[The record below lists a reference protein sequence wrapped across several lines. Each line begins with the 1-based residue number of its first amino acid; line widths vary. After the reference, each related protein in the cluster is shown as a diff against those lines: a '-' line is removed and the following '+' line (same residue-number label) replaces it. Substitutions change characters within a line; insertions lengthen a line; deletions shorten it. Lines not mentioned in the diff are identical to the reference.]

1 MIHCFGKISLC
12 LTKLFFFR
20 LVFRSVWTDSEMSCL
35 SSFKSYLMS
44 QGQTE
49 LLSSHVSARAD
60 PNLVYDA
67 YGAPSPRTE
76 LQLREGCV

>member
-1 MIHCFGKISLC
+1 
-12 LTKLFFFR
+12 
-20 LVFRSVWTDSEMSCL
+20 
-35 SSFKSYLMS
+35 MS

-60 PNLVYDA
+60 PNLAYDA

-76 LQLREGCV
+76 LQLREECV

>member
-1 MIHCFGKISLC
+1 
-12 LTKLFFFR
+12 
-20 LVFRSVWTDSEMSCL
+20 MSCL

>member
-1 MIHCFGKISLC
+1 
-12 LTKLFFFR
+12 
-20 LVFRSVWTDSEMSCL
+20 
-35 SSFKSYLMS
+35 MS

-49 LLSSHVSARAD
+49 LPVLSSHVSARAD